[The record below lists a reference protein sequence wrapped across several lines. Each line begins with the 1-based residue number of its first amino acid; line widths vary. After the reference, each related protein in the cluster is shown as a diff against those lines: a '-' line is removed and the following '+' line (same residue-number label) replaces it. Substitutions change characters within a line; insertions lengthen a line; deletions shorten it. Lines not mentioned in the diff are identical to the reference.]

1 VSGMKQDG
9 AALDDPGPATTV
21 RRRRRV
27 VHVVAGVLADAKN
40 RVLLAQRPEG
50 KHLAGGWEFPGGKT
64 EPGETRFE
72 TLARELDEELGI
84 EVTAARPLI
93 CVRHQYTVRE
103 ILLDVWVVTEYRG
116 EPAGLDGQALRW
128 CPRAELAVAKLLPAD
143 QPIVT
148 ALRLP
153 ERISQSAT
161 ADYAIGDLAILVA
174 SIAEPGAAHGARLH
188 GVLIDGPQE
197 ALIAAA
203 AGADFLVLRK
213 SLDAAELSALCAS
226 VQVPV
231 FARGL
236 ALEEAWSAGAI
247 GISELAS

>member
-1 VSGMKQDG
+1 MKRGG
-9 AALDDPGPATTV
+9 AAVDDAGPATAV
-21 RRRRRV
+21 PRLRRV
-27 VHVVAGVLADAKN
+27 VRVVAGVLADAKN

-93 CVRHQYTVRE
+93 CVRHQYAVRE

-128 CPRAELAVAKLLPAD
+128 CPRAELPVAKLLPAD

-153 ERISQSAT
+153 ERITQT
-161 ADYAIGDLAILVA
+161 ASVDYAVGDLAALAA
-174 SIAEPGAAHGARLH
+174 SICEPGAGHVTRLH
-188 GVLIDGPQE
+188 GVLIEGRQE
-197 ALIAAA
+197 AQLAAA

-213 SLDAAELSALCAS
+213 SLDAAELAALCAS
-226 VQVPV
+226 VHVPV

-247 GISELAS
+247 GVSELAC